1 MSEREDNGDN
11 PLDELPQELFI
22 SFENMPVEVENRRF
36 KIATDFA
43 ELGIFEYYAAIDHVE
58 ANDMFYAL
66 AEIPRGEGLRR
77 FNARVNPSDRKKLE
91 RILFNDQQTERASII
106 FIYNHPQKGIRW
118 LSVSGK
124 ITAIGGSPTNPC
136 RFVGVLADITEKK
149 MAEAELQG
157 RELLQRI
164 VVDNLPVG
172 LIVIDPTTR
181 LIESVNRHGALLIG
195 APENALVGKRC
206 HHVLCAA
213 PEGFCPVCDL
223 GQSIENDEQTLVR
236 SDGTFV
242 SVLKTVLE
250 INIGNRRKLLE
261 CIVDIS
267 TRKNAEQ
274 ALLSATD
281 RLRLATRAGGVGIWD
296 YNIATHSEEWDDQMY
311 RLYGA
316 DRDKYPSGDI
326 IWRERI
332 HPADKEYQDKE
343 IEWAIAG
350 SKEYNSE
357 FRIVWPDDSVHIIR
371 AMAVIEYDIFGTPTH
386 MVGTNW
392 DITAQKKAEAALIRT
407 NLHLEEERKRADELK
422 IQAESANEAKSA
434 FLATISHEIRT
445 PMNGI
450 IGMARLLLE
459 TELTPEQR
467 QFTELLQ
474 TSGKSLLSL
483 INDILD
489 FSKIEANKL
498 ELESVVFDLRQ
509 LVDETVALMNVQA
522 RDKNLHIIAGVDANV
537 PILVTGDPGRLRQIL
552 VNLTGNAI
560 KFTKAGE
567 ISVRVSLGSETDANA
582 LVRFAVTD
590 TGIGIP
596 AEKLALLFK
605 PFTQADTSTTR
616 IYGGTGLG
624 LAISRQLTEL
634 MGGTIGVIS
643 RDGEGSTFEFTV
655 RLNKSATPDTSES
668 AATEEPARIVNILL
682 AEDNL
687 TNQLIAVKLLEKLG
701 YRAQVAVN
709 GSEALAALERTAFDM
724 ILMDCQMPVMDGYEA
739 TRAIRSMEAGKRRP
753 DGSRLPI
760 IALTAS
766 ARQEDYDECL
776 RAGMDDY
783 IAKPVEPDKM
793 KKILARWRPA

>member
-1 MSEREDNGDN
+1 MSYREDNGNN
-11 PLDELPQELFI
+11 PLEELPQELFI
-22 SFENMPVEVENRRF
+22 SFENVPIEVENRRF

-58 ANDMFYAL
+58 ANDIFYAL
-66 AEIPRGEGLRR
+66 ADIPRGKGLRHFR
-77 FNARVNPSDRKKLE
+77 DRLNSSDQKKLGQ
-91 RILFNDQQTERASII
+91 ILLSDKQSEQDTII
-106 FIYNHPQKGIRW
+106 FIYNHPLKGIRW
-118 LSVSGK
+118 FSVSGK

-172 LIVIDPTTR
+172 MIVIDPTTR

-195 APENALVGKRC
+195 APESALVGKRC
-206 HHVLCAA
+206 HHILCTS

-223 GQSIENDEQTLVR
+223 RQPIENDEQTLVR
-236 SDGTFV
+236 ADGTLL

-281 RLRLATRAGGVGIWD
+281 RLRLATKAGGVGIWD

-316 DRDKYPSGDI
+316 ERDKNPSGDI

-332 HPADKEYQDKE
+332 HPADKEYQDRE
-343 IEWAIAG
+343 IERAIAG
-350 SKEYNSE
+350 KKEYNSE
-357 FRIVWPDDSVHIIR
+357 FRIVWPDGSVHIIR
-371 AMAVIEYDIFGTPTH
+371 AMAVIEYDISGMPVH

-392 DITAQKKAEAALIRT
+392 DITAQKQAEAALIRT
-407 NLHLEEERKRADELK
+407 NLHLEEERKRSDKLK
-422 IQAESANEAKSA
+422 VQAESANEAKSA

-450 IGMARLLLE
+450 IGMARLLLD
-459 TELTPEQR
+459 TKLTAEQR

-498 ELESVVFDLRQ
+498 ELESVAFDLRQ
-509 LVDETVALMNVQA
+509 LVGETVSLMNVQA
-522 RDKNLHIIAGVDANV
+522 REKNLLIIAGIDANV
-537 PILVTGDPGRLRQIL
+537 PARLTGDPGRLRQIL

-560 KFTKAGE
+560 KFTEAGD
-567 ISVRVSLGSETDANA
+567 ISVRVSLDSETDSTM
-582 LVRFAVTD
+582 LLRFAITD

-596 AEKLALLFK
+596 EETMKQLFT

-616 IYGGTGLG
+616 KYGGTGLG

-634 MGGTIGVIS
+634 MGGTIGVTS
-643 RDGEGSTFEFTV
+643 RDGKGSKFEFTA
-655 RLNKSATPDTSES
+655 RLNKN
-668 AATEEPARIVNILL
+668 AAAVAEAAVKEGPARTVNILL

-701 YRAQVAVN
+701 YRTQVAVN
-709 GSEALAALERTAFDM
+709 GRESLAALEKTAFDM

-739 TRAIRSMEAGKRRP
+739 TRAIRLMEVGKRRP

-776 RAGMDDY
+776 RSGMDDY
-783 IAKPVEPDKM
+783 LSKPVEPDKM
-793 KKILARWRPA
+793 KKMLARWLPV